1 MIFSTLKIVE
11 PSLQLTLLDSL
22 NKRIDFLREVCDELG
37 LTDVECVHARA
48 EEFAVQHRESYDI
61 VTSRAVANLQML
73 CELCL
78 PLVKVGGYFLSM
90 KAVDSEEEVNAA
102 KNAIKTLGGQIE
114 QVTDYAIPGTDVQ
127 HRLIFIKKIKE
138 TPKKYPRP
146 FAKIKKNP
154 L

>member
-1 MIFSTLKIVE
+1 
-11 PSLQLTLLDSL
+11 
-22 NKRIDFLREVCDELG
+22 
-37 LTDVECVHARA
+37 
-48 EEFAVQHRESYDI
+48 
-61 VTSRAVANLQML
+61 ML
-73 CELCL
+73 SELCL

-114 QVTDYAIPGTDVQ
+114 KVVDYAIPGTDVR

-138 TPKKYPRP
+138 TPKKYPRA